1 MKTLYTFMLKHTVVV
16 LLIIFA
22 TGLTI
27 TINHLNELAEIQV
40 KETALENAKAFTNV
54 LSEFRSLYTS
64 EVVIAAKNNGLLITH
79 DYKKK
84 LNAIPLPATLTIL
97 LSEHLSSQEPGVQSK
112 LYSPFPFPWRLPTGG
127 LRDKFSQ
134 NAWESL
140 QNNAERPYFNVE
152 TIGTSRSLRFATADL
167 MKKECVN
174 CHNNHPE
181 SPKSD
186 WKVGDLRGI
195 LEVIIP
201 IQSATLLNNEMVYK
215 TAYLLVVT
223 LFISLLCI
231 AFVLRRLHI
240 SNNKY
245 EKINK
250 TLSQEVSY
258 RKNVQNE
265 LLTLAS
271 IDPLTGIANRREF
284 ERVYDTQCLSAV
296 RNQKDISII
305 MIDIDYYKSYN
316 DNYGHQLGDEI
327 LHVVAKEISQYL
339 LRPNDLVARY
349 GGEEFIVLLPE
360 TDLEGA
366 LHIGEELLAQIKAKR
381 IPHAFS
387 SVSNILTVSAGVSC
401 VIPNQTLN
409 KASLIKNADEAMYLA
424 KNSGR
429 DCIKLYT
436 EN

>member
-1 MKTLYTFMLKHTVVV
+1 
-16 LLIIFA
+16 
-22 TGLTI
+22 
-27 TINHLNELAEIQV
+27 
-40 KETALENAKAFTNV
+40 
-54 LSEFRSLYTS
+54 
-64 EVVIAAKNNGLLITH
+64 
-79 DYKKK
+79 
-84 LNAIPLPATLTIL
+84 
-97 LSEHLSSQEPGVQSK
+97 
-112 LYSPFPFPWRLPTGG
+112 
-127 LRDKFSQ
+127 
-134 NAWESL
+134 
-140 QNNAERPYFNVE
+140 
-152 TIGTSRSLRFATADL
+152 

-284 ERVYDTQCLSAV
+284 ERVYDTQWLSAV
-296 RNQKDISII
+296 RNQKDTSII
-305 MIDIDYYKSYN
+305 MIDINYYKSYN
-316 DNYGHQLGDEI
+316 DNYRHQLGDEI

-339 LRPNDLVARY
+339 LRPNDLVAR
-349 GGEEFIVLLPE
+349 
-360 TDLEGA
+360 
-366 LHIGEELLAQIKAKR
+366 
-381 IPHAFS
+381 
-387 SVSNILTVSAGVSC
+387 
-401 VIPNQTLN
+401 
-409 KASLIKNADEAMYLA
+409 
-424 KNSGR
+424 
-429 DCIKLYT
+429 
-436 EN
+436 

>member
-1 MKTLYTFMLKHTVVV
+1 
-16 LLIIFA
+16 
-22 TGLTI
+22 
-27 TINHLNELAEIQV
+27 
-40 KETALENAKAFTNV
+40 
-54 LSEFRSLYTS
+54 
-64 EVVIAAKNNGLLITH
+64 
-79 DYKKK
+79 
-84 LNAIPLPATLTIL
+84 
-97 LSEHLSSQEPGVQSK
+97 
-112 LYSPFPFPWRLPTGG
+112 
-127 LRDKFSQ
+127 
-134 NAWESL
+134 
-140 QNNAERPYFNVE
+140 
-152 TIGTSRSLRFATADL
+152 
-167 MKKECVN
+167 
-174 CHNNHPE
+174 
-181 SPKSD
+181 
-186 WKVGDLRGI
+186 
-195 LEVIIP
+195 
-201 IQSATLLNNEMVYK
+201 MVYK

-245 EKINK
+245 EKINE

-284 ERVYDTQCLSAV
+284 ERVYDTQWLSAV

-387 SVSNILTVSAGVSC
+387 SVSNILTASAGVSC